1 MYFYYY
7 QYLIINFWI
16 TIAFCSSP
24 INIFSYSDVI
34 FQTQEKS
41 FRFLI

>member
-1 MYFYYY
+1 M
-7 QYLIINFWI
+7 
-16 TIAFCSSP
+16 IAFCSSP
-24 INIFSYSDVI
+24 INVFSYSDAI